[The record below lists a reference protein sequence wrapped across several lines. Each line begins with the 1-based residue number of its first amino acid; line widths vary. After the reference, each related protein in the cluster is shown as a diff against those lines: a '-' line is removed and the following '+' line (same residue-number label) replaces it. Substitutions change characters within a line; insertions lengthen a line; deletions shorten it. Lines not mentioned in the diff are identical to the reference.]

1 MMVIDDALDFLIFF
15 CCRKR
20 LLFLTL
26 SHGED
31 IITIITRVIIS
42 TWSVTTTYILF
53 EKKRKYISFWRN
65 RIWSFFFF
73 CPTTYILFESMQA
86 HSHSHLF
93 DSDINHLLRIPLNFL
108 FKVSKLELTKDLVFH
123 LDLSRLNKVHTLEY
137 TYMVHHRI
145 KNCKIRWFF
154 GMSNESSELL
164 LTNFFNPSANP
175 SWVYTQALVEP
186 SWY

>member
-53 EKKRKYISFWRN
+53 EKKKVYIVLKKPN
-65 RIWSFFFF
+65 LI
-73 CPTTYILFESMQA
+73 
-86 HSHSHLF
+86 
-93 DSDINHLLRIPLNFL
+93 
-108 FKVSKLELTKDLVFH
+108 VF
-123 LDLSRLNKVHTLEY
+123 
-137 TYMVHHRI
+137 
-145 KNCKIRWFF
+145 
-154 GMSNESSELL
+154 LL
-164 LTNFFNPSANP
+164 LPNYVHS
-175 SWVYTQALVEP
+175 L
-186 SWY
+186 